1 MRQGQDLQGPQNR
14 MVILTMGARVVIDT
28 LYTCNSAKNE
38 AIGTR
43 MTYQHVQGGGRVPR
57 QGHQQSGGSQDGA
70 CYKELFVR
78 NMGLASD
85 LFYLP

>member
-1 MRQGQDLQGPQNR
+1 

-43 MTYQHVQGGGRVPR
+43 MTYQHVQGEDVFLGK
-57 QGHQQSGGSQDGA
+57 A
-70 CYKELFVR
+70 
-78 NMGLASD
+78 ASRAEVAKMV
-85 LFYLP
+85 LVIKSFL